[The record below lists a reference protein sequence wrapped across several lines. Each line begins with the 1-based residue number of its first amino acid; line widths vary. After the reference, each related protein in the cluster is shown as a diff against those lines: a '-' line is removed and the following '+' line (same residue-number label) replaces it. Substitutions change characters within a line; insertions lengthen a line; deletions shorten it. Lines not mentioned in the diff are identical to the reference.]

1 MLHRVQRSPGSPGN
15 HQHHSNRKAI
25 QTVSRSRSPRALNPA
40 CEEADNYSR
49 VVLRWDFSEAK
60 ATRIIECRNQI
71 QWIIQYK
78 SGTRGGQPSWRP
90 QSYLRTRQALERLL
104 PGMAEEIAAAL
115 PVRFVEAEA
124 RSDLS

>member
-1 MLHRVQRSPGSPGN
+1 MAVR
-15 HQHHSNRKAI
+15 
-25 QTVSRSRSPRALNPA
+25 
-40 CEEADNYSR
+40 EEANDHSR

-78 SGTRGGQPSWRP
+78 SGMRGGQPSWRP
-90 QSYLRTRQALERLL
+90 RSYCRTRQALERLL

-115 PVRFVEAEA
+115 PVRFVEPTP
-124 RSDLS
+124 

>member
-1 MLHRVQRSPGSPGN
+1 M
-15 HQHHSNRKAI
+15 
-25 QTVSRSRSPRALNPA
+25 SRSRTPRALNPA

-71 QWIIQYK
+71 QWIVQYR
-78 SGTRGGQPSWRP
+78 SGTRSGQPSWRP
-90 QSYLRTRQALERLL
+90 QSYCRTRQALERLL

-115 PVRFVEAEA
+115 PVRFVEPAP
-124 RSDLS
+124 